1 MSEEFDWDAHQADVP
16 IRTQMAI
23 AVYRNPADDI
33 VIRQERR
40 DGQDEDQFIVIQP
53 ENLPA
58 LIEALQAEIS
68 NGAPSA
74 SVVRPLKPGQ
84 STAA

>member
-1 MSEEFDWDAHQADVP
+1 MREEFDWDAHQADVP

-53 ENLPA
+53 ENVSA
-58 LIEALQAEIS
+58 LIQALQAEIK
-68 NGAPSA
+68 GATPDA
-74 SVVRPLKPGQ
+74 TVVRAIRPGPT
-84 STAA
+84 TAA